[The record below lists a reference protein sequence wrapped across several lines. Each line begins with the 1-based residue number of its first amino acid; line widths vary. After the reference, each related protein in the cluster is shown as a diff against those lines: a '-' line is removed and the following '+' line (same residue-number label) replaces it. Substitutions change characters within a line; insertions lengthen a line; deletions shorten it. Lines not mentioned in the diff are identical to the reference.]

1 MLLFA
6 LQMFLM
12 AGSDQC
18 SYSYGLW
25 NVRAKKIVR
34 WVSIQKHR
42 SELLP
47 SEVGD
52 FGCTPC
58 TEDQVEI
65 RLVNG
70 IAFSACHHVAPIVE
84 EALNESIEN
93 GFTITSVEG
102 YRPTMTRGPVDE
114 QGNRTILSN
123 HAFGSAFD
131 INRAHNGL
139 YDNCIQMGPQCRLI
153 QGGRWSLENPLSL
166 TRDHSLVQKMR
177 ELGFRWGGTIQGK
190 QKDMMH
196 FSKTG
201 Y

>member
-34 WVSIQKHR
+34 WISVKKPR
-42 SELLP
+42 SELQP
-47 SEVGD
+47 KEIGD

-70 IAFSACHHVAPIVE
+70 ITFSACHHVAPIVE

-102 YRPTMTRGPVDE
+102 YRPTMTRGSVDD
-114 QGNRTILSN
+114 QGNRTVLSN
-123 HAFGSAFD
+123 HAFGAAID
-131 INRAHNGL
+131 VNRAYNGL
-139 YDNCIQMGPQCRLI
+139 YSNCIHMNEQCTLI
-153 QGGRWSLENPLSL
+153 QGGHWNPTNPLSL
-166 TRDHSLVQKMR
+166 TKHHPLVQDMKS
-177 ELGFRWGGTIQGK
+177 LGFRWGGEIQGK